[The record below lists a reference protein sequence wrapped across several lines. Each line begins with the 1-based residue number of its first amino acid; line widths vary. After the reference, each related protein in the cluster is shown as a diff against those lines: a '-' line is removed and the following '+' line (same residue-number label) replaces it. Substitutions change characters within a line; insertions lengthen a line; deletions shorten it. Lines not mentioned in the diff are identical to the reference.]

1 MRTLEIKP
9 HLDKESLL
17 KKMHSQQDV
26 RLFQYW
32 QILFC
37 IQSNPRKKASEY
49 ADLLGVDISKIYR
62 IVELYNRE
70 GAGFDRQMQWGGRRE
85 QRSKLS
91 IEQEARLLKR
101 LEVKAGSG
109 KIITMNN
116 IRQAV
121 EREAGSGVSDD
132 YLWDLFKRHGW
143 RKKAPRPQHPKKDS
157 TAQEGFKKNSPSYW
171 MPVQKD

>member
-1 MRTLEIKP
+1 MQ
-9 HLDKESLL
+9 
-17 KKMHSQQDV
+17 SQKDV

-37 IQSNPRKKASEY
+37 IQSNPGKKASEY
-49 ADLLGVDISKIYR
+49 ADLLGVDTSKVYR
-62 IVELYNRE
+62 IVESYNTI
-70 GAGFDRQMQWGGRRE
+70 GATFDQQLQWGGRRE

-91 IEQEARLLKR
+91 IEQEARLLKK
-101 LEVKAGSG
+101 LESKAGSG
-109 KIITMNN
+109 KIITIND

-157 TAQEGFKKNSPSYW
+157 AAQEAFKKNSPGYW
-171 MPVQKD
+171 MPAQKD